1 MLDDTKSRSFKERRV
16 CLCVYVCAACVR
28 GVYECVLVVHA
39 WYVCC
44 TCVICVWVRG
54 HRSNHLEA
62 HVENTRVDQSRCFL

>member
-1 MLDDTKSRSFKERRV
+1 MCV
-16 CLCVYVCAACVR
+16 PVCVYVRAVCIC

-44 TCVICVWVRG
+44 MCVCVICVWVRG

-62 HVENTRVDQSRCFL
+62 RVENTMVDRSRCFL